1 MINCSTS
8 FYNEPTDKKKEKY
21 DKYEANLSI
30 LEDDRNVSN
39 DNRNPAFTKLD
50 QFFFF
55 NLKFVKYKV
64 IGTVNPDVMELIN
77 DYINELQEQGI
88 QFYQITE
95 NLKKNQNGYSE
106 PRGGR

>member
-1 MINCSTS
+1 
-8 FYNEPTDKKKEKY
+8 
-21 DKYEANLSI
+21 
-30 LEDDRNVSN
+30 
-39 DNRNPAFTKLD
+39 
-50 QFFFF
+50 
-55 NLKFVKYKV
+55 
-64 IGTVNPDVMELIN
+64 MELIN